1 MLVPVPEPQEMTAT
15 MTDTDTWD
23 IFLSEKINLLL
34 FIRYDLIS
42 VGFVLHTNKSS
53 LNIVSTQ

>member
-1 MLVPVPEPQEMTAT
+1 MTAT
-15 MTDTDTWD
+15 VTDTDTWD